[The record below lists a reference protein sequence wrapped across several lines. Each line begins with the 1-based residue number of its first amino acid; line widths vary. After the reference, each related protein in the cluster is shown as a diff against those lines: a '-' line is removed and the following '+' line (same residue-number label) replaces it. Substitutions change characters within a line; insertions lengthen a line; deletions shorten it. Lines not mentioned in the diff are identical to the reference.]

1 MTLPGALPTVDVHE
15 AFRRLRDDS
24 DRPLLLDVR
33 EQNEFDA
40 VRAPGAALLPT
51 SQFMARFAELPS
63 DRPLLVIC
71 HTGGRSAAVTA
82 YLLRTGRTDV
92 ANVAGGMAAWER
104 AGLGV
109 QRGRPGPGEGDLPT
123 G

>member
-1 MTLPGALPTVDVHE
+1 MTLPGAVPTVDVHE
-15 AFRRLRDDS
+15 AFRRLRDDA

-33 EQNEFDA
+33 EPNEFDV

-51 SQFMARFAELPS
+51 SQFMARYTELPS

-82 YLLRTGRTDV
+82 YLVRTGRADV

-104 AGLGV
+104 AGLEI
-109 QRGRPGPGEGDLPT
+109 QQGRPAPGEGDLPT